1 LFNDVRTASS
11 MNRLGGP
18 PVIAKGEANQAIWIL
33 EVVGPRSWP
42 PRTDGGLPLL
52 DVARIQRW
60 CDQQVPDHIRNE
72 IRIECT
78 VTPHI

>member
-1 LFNDVRTASS
+1 MAPQDRW
-11 MNRLGGP
+11 R
-18 PVIAKGEANQAIWIL
+18 
-33 EVVGPRSWP
+33 
-42 PRTDGGLPLL
+42 LPLL

-78 VTPHI
+78 VTPNI